1 MTVKGHIGVFARCG
15 DVRNEVLAILAP
27 TALAFGRAGSRLS
40 RSNIGCLFPILR
52 RDLEGKVA
60 RCACT
65 PRRSSAPLSNQR
77 WIMFFGLHVRFTPV
91 WSGRTPRLT
100 NTSDLHSSA
109 WVRRLEI
116 DRRVLPFRTYR
127 AKDGLRGPQV

>member
-65 PRRSSAPLSNQR
+65 PRRLFRASVEPEVDHVLWASCS
-77 WIMFFGLHVRFTPV
+77 FYSGLVRANAAF
-91 WSGRTPRLT
+91 
-100 NTSDLHSSA
+100 DQ
-109 WVRRLEI
+109 
-116 DRRVLPFRTYR
+116 Y
-127 AKDGLRGPQV
+127 Q